1 MVYARI
7 ARFEG
12 GDPGR
17 IDAQVAEMRMQMQG
31 ARSGELPAD
40 APEGVRT
47 LMETVSRF
55 MHFVDRK
62 SGTSVGIAF
71 CETEDDLQRADAA
84 LNQMSPEEGSGLRT
98 SAEIFELALDESFR

>member
-1 MVYARI
+1 MYARM

-31 ARSGELPAD
+31 AKSGGLPAD

-47 LMETVSRF
+47 LMETVNRF
-55 MHFVDRK
+55 MHFVDREN
-62 SGTSVGIAF
+62 GTSIGIAF
-71 CETEDDLQRADAA
+71 CETEEEMRRADAV
-84 LNQMSPEEGSGLRT
+84 LNEMSPEEGSGSRT
-98 SAEIFELALDESFR
+98 SAEMFELVLDESF

>member
-1 MVYARI
+1 MHARM

-62 SGTSVGIAF
+62 NGTSVGIAF
-71 CETEDDLQRADAA
+71 CETEEDLQRADAV
-84 LNQMSPEEGSGLRT
+84 LNQMSPEEGSGSRT
-98 SAEIFELALDESFR
+98 SAEIFELVLDESFQ

>member
-1 MVYARI
+1 MYARI

-12 GDPGR
+12 GDPSR
-17 IDAQVAEMRMQMQG
+17 IDAQVAEMRTQMQS
-31 ARSGELPAD
+31 ARSGGLPAD

-55 MHFVDRK
+55 VHFVDRE

-71 CETEDDLQRADAA
+71 CETEDEVRRADAV
-84 LNQMSPEEGSGLRT
+84 LNEMSPEEGSGSRT
-98 SAEIFELALDESFR
+98 SAEIFELVLDESFR

>member
-1 MVYARI
+1 MYARM

-12 GDPGR
+12 GDPSG
-17 IDAQVAEMRMQMQG
+17 IDAQVAEMRKQMLS
-31 ARSGELPAD
+31 AKSGGLPD

-55 MHFVDRK
+55 MHFVDRG

-71 CETEDDLQRADAA
+71 CETEEEMQRAEAA
-84 LNQMSPEEGSGLRT
+84 LDQMSPEEGGGRRT
-98 SAEIFELALDESFR
+98 SAENFELALDESFR

>member
-1 MVYARI
+1 MYARM

-12 GDPGR
+12 GDPRG
-17 IDAQVAEMRMQMQG
+17 IDAQVAEMRMQMQSAKAG
-31 ARSGELPAD
+31 GLPAD

-55 MHFVDRK
+55 MHFVDRE

-71 CETEDDLQRADAA
+71 CETEEEMQRAEAA
-84 LNQMSPEEGSGLRT
+84 LDQMSPEEGGGRRT
-98 SAEIFELALDESFR
+98 NAEIFELALDESFR

>member
-1 MVYARI
+1 MHARI

-12 GDPGR
+12 GEAASM
-17 IDAQVAEMRMQMQG
+17 DAQVAEMRMQMQG
-31 ARSGELPAD
+31 ARSGNLPAD
-40 APEGVRT
+40 APEEVRT
-47 LMETVSRF
+47 LMEAVSRF

-62 SGTSVGIAF
+62 SGTSVSIAF

-84 LNQMSPEEGSGLRT
+84 LNQMSPEEGSGSRT

>member
-1 MVYARI
+1 MYARI

-12 GDPGR
+12 GDPAR
-17 IDAQVAEMRMQMQG
+17 IDAQVAEMRSQMEG
-31 ARSGELPAD
+31 ARAGGLPAD

-55 MHFVDRK
+55 LHFVDRE

-71 CETEDDLQRADAA
+71 CETKDEMQRADAA
-84 LNQMSPEEGSGLRT
+84 LNQMSPEEGGGRRT

>member
-1 MVYARI
+1 MYARV

-12 GDPGR
+12 GDPGA
-17 IDAQVAEMRMQMQG
+17 IDAQVAEMRTQMKG
-31 ARSGELPAD
+31 ASAGELPAG

-71 CETEDDLQRADAA
+71 CETEDELQRADAA
-84 LNQMSPEEGSGLRT
+84 LNEMSPEEGGGRRT
-98 SAEIFELALDESFR
+98 SVDVFELVLDESFR

>member
-1 MVYARI
+1 MCARI

-12 GDPGR
+12 GDPSR
-17 IDAQVAEMRMQMQG
+17 IDAQVAEMRSQMKAAQAG
-31 ARSGELPAD
+31 GLPAD

-47 LMETVSRF
+47 LMETVGRF

-71 CETEDDLQRADAA
+71 CETADDVQRAGAA
-84 LNQMSPEEGSGLRT
+84 LNQMSPEAGTGNRT